1 MSSDAQLQTR
11 LYQILGIIEQQQ
23 AQNTKLLSKL
33 EGYIGLERQITDQ
46 SLAAVRPVLAQEFQ
60 KSLTEQR
67 NHMKTIRE
75 EFDQIH
81 KDRHMLWQDKKRYT
95 YVIFGFVGFFLG
107 VMFTYA
113 LIVKMQ
119 VNSKLSEISQRLAV
133 IEQNNH

>member
-1 MSSDAQLQTR
+1 MNSDAQLQTR

-46 SLAAVRPVLAQEFQ
+46 SLAAIRPILAQEFQ
-60 KSLTEQR
+60 KSLAEQR

-81 KDRHMLWQDKKRYT
+81 KDRHMLWEDKKKYT
-95 YVIFGFVGFFLG
+95 YVIFVLVGFFLG

>member
-1 MSSDAQLQTR
+1 MNSDAQLQTR

-33 EGYIGLERQITDQ
+33 EGYIGLERQITAQ
-46 SLAAVRPVLAQEFQ
+46 SLAAIRPILAQEFQ

-81 KDRHMLWQDKKRYT
+81 KDRHMLWESKRQRT
-95 YVIFGFVGFFLG
+95 YLIFTLIGFVFGML
-107 VMFTYA
+107 FTYA
-113 LIVKMQ
+113 VIVKMQ
-119 VNSKLSEISQRLAV
+119 VNSRLSDISQRLEV
-133 IEQNNH
+133 MEKR

>member
-1 MSSDAQLQTR
+1 MNSDAQLQTR

-46 SLAAVRPVLAQEFQ
+46 SLAALRPILAQEFQ

-81 KDRHMLWQDKKRYT
+81 KDRYMLWEEKKKYT
-95 YVIFGFVGFFLG
+95 YVIFVLVGFFLG

-133 IEQNNH
+133 IEQNKH